1 MISITIDGKPIEV
14 PAGTT
19 VLKAAEMVGIT
30 IPTLCDHPALPP
42 YGGCRLCVV
51 EVQGFRTPIASCTLP
66 ASPGLVVSTDTE
78 KLRSIRKF
86 VLTMLFSE
94 RNHFCPFCQKTGG
107 DCELQNAAYDEDMTH
122 WPISPNWSTFPVD
135 ASHQYFVFDHNRCIL
150 CRRCVRACA
159 NLTGNFTL
167 GMENRGA
174 RTLVIADY
182 GLPMGESS
190 CIRCGS
196 CVQVCPTGALI
207 ERNSAYQGL
216 EKEAVEVD
224 SICTGCS
231 VGCGIRLLVRDNRII
246 RVLGDWDS
254 PVNGGVLCSLGR
266 YETIEE
272 KRPRLTVPLIR
283 KDGGLAPVSW
293 QEALTTVSQ
302 KLSAAGDDIAALVS
316 SRLPAEDLYAFKQ
329 LFGTALNGKTISSI
343 EENMTSVTKSDDERL
358 QAGGLYGNLENI
370 KESDCVLVI
379 GADLVKSHQVAG
391 FFIKRNRPNG
401 VTIIVVDPFENE
413 TDSIAQFALHPKP
426 GSDSAL
432 VRGIL
437 AGVVNLGFNK
447 NGAEPVDPEAIN
459 EAAAAS
465 GIPAETIVAASQ
477 ALGAAQ
483 NPVIVFGKGITK
495 AVDGN
500 LLALEQLAKATGSV
514 LINPMGKANS
524 LAAHSY
530 DLDQRFNPVGHALV
544 YLALGDDIPTERLNK
559 SISAIQAGDKA
570 GYLIVQASYA
580 SSLTDAADVILPVEM
595 WAEQEGHYLNLE
607 GRLQETQRVLNPAPS
622 VYSNQAVFQALVKEL
637 NLKIDNNWRDT
648 LLVRES

>member
-1 MISITIDGKPIEV
+1 
-14 PAGTT
+14 
-19 VLKAAEMVGIT
+19 
-30 IPTLCDHPALPP
+30 
-42 YGGCRLCVV
+42 
-51 EVQGFRTPIASCTLP
+51 
-66 ASPGLVVSTDTE
+66 
-78 KLRSIRKF
+78 
-86 VLTMLFSE
+86 MLFSE

-216 EKEAVEVD
+216 EKDAVEVK
-224 SICTGCS
+224 SVCTGCS

-343 EENMTSVTKSDDERL
+343 EENMTSVSKSDDERL

-447 NGAEPVDPEAIN
+447 NGADPVDPEAIN

-465 GIPAETIVAASQ
+465 GIPA
-477 ALGAAQ
+477 
-483 NPVIVFGKGITK
+483 
-495 AVDGN
+495 
-500 LLALEQLAKATGSV
+500 
-514 LINPMGKANS
+514 
-524 LAAHSY
+524 
-530 DLDQRFNPVGHALV
+530 
-544 YLALGDDIPTERLNK
+544 
-559 SISAIQAGDKA
+559 
-570 GYLIVQASYA
+570 
-580 SSLTDAADVILPVEM
+580 
-595 WAEQEGHYLNLE
+595 
-607 GRLQETQRVLNPAPS
+607 
-622 VYSNQAVFQALVKEL
+622 
-637 NLKIDNNWRDT
+637 
-648 LLVRES
+648 